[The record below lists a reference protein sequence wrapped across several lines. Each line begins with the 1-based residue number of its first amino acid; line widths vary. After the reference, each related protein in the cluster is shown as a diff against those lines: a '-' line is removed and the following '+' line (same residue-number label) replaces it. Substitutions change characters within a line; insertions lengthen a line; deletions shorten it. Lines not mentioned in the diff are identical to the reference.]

1 MRHAIFA
8 AAALALAGC
17 GPAPMNALEA
27 AQVLEAFTA
36 GAGPDVC
43 APGGRGQLRGAV
55 RAYGEAMT
63 ENGAEWPALAA
74 HEEEQQALSSVEVSV
89 MISFAAGFVHATDLP
104 RAARGRAQM
113 LVLEHLPHMMRMRRV
128 GVEHCAEVVS
138 MQRAAS
144 RYMLEME
151 RMKHAVESARRNGG
165 EGAVAQLLHQ
175 NAVIRRA
182 QEDMEIAAAAIQARM
197 DVR

>member
-36 GAGPDVC
+36 GSGPDVC
-43 APGGRGQLRGAV
+43 DAAGRGQLRGAV

-63 ENGAEWPALAA
+63 ENGQDWPALV
-74 HEEEQQALSSVEVSV
+74 EPDKTQQPLTAVEISV

-104 RAARGRAQM
+104 RAARGRAQRLM
-113 LVLEHLPHMMRMRRV
+113 LEHLPHMMRLRRV
-128 GVEHCAEVVS
+128 GVEHCTEVVS

-165 EGAVAQLLHQ
+165 EGAVALLLHQ

-182 QEDMEIAAAAIQARM
+182 QEDMQIAAAAIEARM
-197 DVR
+197 EAR